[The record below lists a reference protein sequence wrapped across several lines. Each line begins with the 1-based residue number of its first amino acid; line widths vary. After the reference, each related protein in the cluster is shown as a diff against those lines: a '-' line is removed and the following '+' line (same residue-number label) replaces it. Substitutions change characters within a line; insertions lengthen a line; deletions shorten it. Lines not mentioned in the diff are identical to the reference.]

1 MSARGAERKRHT
13 DGIFHARGAPWTS
26 RDDSYRERRFRR
38 GRERANPPVAKR
50 RAIGDDARGGR
61 PASPVAPIP
70 PPRSFVRSPQKCF
83 AANRCF
89 RHTSTRHVLHRYAL
103 TDESFSLQ
111 PGNGASRD
119 SSGMTSRVARL
130 SSVPIEGDVDA
141 LSWDVLHAA
150 AAQGTPRT
158 WYPEEG
164 AEAGGVSRRG
174 SFTASRSRWWWAP
187 RSGTR
192 RPGSTGDAPASRA
205 WCIYDWFGVRGRT
218 FSSIPYTRR
227 ARNRAARILV
237 GRRRGSVRQSSA
249 SRRQQRKREGRWCRA
264 LGRRGGRSAGREGAH
279 PESRSFRRA
288 RGSPSNVAGPISRPR
303 ASCGVRPG
311 ATPASS
317 SSLALRRGRLP
328 DFCSCAEK
336 RCLRRVA
343 HQR

>member
-1 MSARGAERKRHT
+1 M
-13 DGIFHARGAPWTS
+13 
-26 RDDSYRERRFRR
+26 
-38 GRERANPPVAKR
+38 
-50 RAIGDDARGGR
+50 
-61 PASPVAPIP
+61 
-70 PPRSFVRSPQKCF
+70 
-83 AANRCF
+83 
-89 RHTSTRHVLHRYAL
+89 
-103 TDESFSLQ
+103 
-111 PGNGASRD
+111 
-119 SSGMTSRVARL
+119 
-130 SSVPIEGDVDA
+130 SSVPVEGDVDA
-141 LSWDVLHAA
+141 LSGDVLHAA
-150 AAQGTPRT
+150 AAQGTHHARGILR
-158 WYPEEG
+158 ERERRREG
-164 AEAGGVSRRG
+164 SVGGDH
-174 SFTASRSRWWWAP
+174 FTASRSRGWWWAP

-237 GRRRGSVRQSSA
+237 GRRRGSVRQSGA

-328 DFCSCAEK
+328 NFCCSGKTLSPSRRPSAMILLHAAASGEGRQGRGPGEGR
-336 RCLRRVA
+336 RCGEQPLALGRALRHVPGVGR
-343 HQR
+343 

>member
-1 MSARGAERKRHT
+1 M
-13 DGIFHARGAPWTS
+13 
-26 RDDSYRERRFRR
+26 
-38 GRERANPPVAKR
+38 
-50 RAIGDDARGGR
+50 
-61 PASPVAPIP
+61 
-70 PPRSFVRSPQKCF
+70 
-83 AANRCF
+83 
-89 RHTSTRHVLHRYAL
+89 TR
-103 TDESFSLQ
+103 
-111 PGNGASRD
+111 
-119 SSGMTSRVARL
+119 RVARL

-150 AAQGTPRT
+150 AAQGTHHARGILR
-158 WYPEEG
+158 ERERRREG
-164 AEAGGVSRRG
+164 SVGGD
-174 SFTASRSRWWWAP
+174 FTASRSRGWWWAP

-237 GRRRGSVRQSSA
+237 GRRRGSVRQSGA

-328 DFCSCAEK
+328 NFCSCAEK

>member
-1 MSARGAERKRHT
+1 
-13 DGIFHARGAPWTS
+13 
-26 RDDSYRERRFRR
+26 
-38 GRERANPPVAKR
+38 
-50 RAIGDDARGGR
+50 
-61 PASPVAPIP
+61 
-70 PPRSFVRSPQKCF
+70 
-83 AANRCF
+83 
-89 RHTSTRHVLHRYAL
+89 
-103 TDESFSLQ
+103 
-111 PGNGASRD
+111 
-119 SSGMTSRVARL
+119 MTSRVARL

-150 AAQGTPRT
+150 AAQGTHHARGILRKGSGPR
-158 WYPEEG
+158 
-164 AEAGGVSRRG
+164 GGSRRRDHAA
-174 SFTASRSRWWWAP
+174 ASRSRGWWWAP

-279 PESRSFRRA
+279 RKVAVFAELGDLHRTSPVRYRA
-288 RGSPSNVAGPISRPR
+288 H

-328 DFCSCAEK
+328 NFCSCAEK